1 MPSVFYLLAISILL
15 SVLAKIKRIFA
26 VLCKFYASNK
36 TGPFIS
42 LEKFGSKIAICTKEK
57 ERSKPLYKIPLKWRI
72 KSTIEKEHITNEICI
87 YEAKLTKL
95 DEIEEL
101 MREVAEFYLEQDG
114 VIDVHYI
121 KRTHRQKD
129 FNAVKEGELPV
140 RLTRNVG
147 KVTYVLY
154 WVLENEEA
162 HARISKLGVEKF
174 YKRWNRCLT
183 TMPKIIL
190 GENVV

>member
-1 MPSVFYLLAISILL
+1 MF
-15 SVLAKIKRIFA
+15 
-26 VLCKFYASNK
+26 
-36 TGPFIS
+36 
-42 LEKFGSKIAICTKEK
+42 
-57 ERSKPLYKIPLKWRI
+57 
-72 KSTIEKEHITNEICI
+72 NEECI

-140 RLTRNVG
+140 RLTRGGRKRERHQRCRGADGRTHQQPRKRNDEKHQNDERQAAQKVHQPSEHRVEARRGGHPARLRHCEQYAHGQAQHICKQRG
-147 KVTYVLY
+147 KQR
-154 WVLENEEA
+154 
-162 HARISKLGVEKF
+162 HI
-174 YKRWNRCLT
+174 
-183 TMPKIIL
+183 
-190 GENVV
+190 